1 MFNFLRILAIVTII
15 ISLPQSSFADNHR
28 TMEVKVYF
36 SDFSKTADCNI
47 VKEIVRRVPK
57 TKSIATAALQELFKG
72 PTETEKK
79 EFEVGS
85 EFSHLSKSILKSLK
99 IENGIAYVNFN
110 GLGAYTGLNFITTSC
125 GGTAFLT
132 QIEMTLKQFRTVKKV
147 FYAINENPAKFYES
161 MQFDCPQELENCSGE
176 NFLVN

>member
-1 MFNFLRILAIVTII
+1 MTHFGHFLLKNLLIVSIKQECNDNIMFNFLRILAIVTII

-85 EFSHLSKSILKSLK
+85 EFSHLSKSILK
-99 IENGIAYVNFN
+99 
-110 GLGAYTGLNFITTSC
+110 T
-125 GGTAFLT
+125 
-132 QIEMTLKQFRTVKKV
+132 
-147 FYAINENPAKFYES
+147 
-161 MQFDCPQELENCSGE
+161 
-176 NFLVN
+176 